1 MILALALLLMSQDME
16 GAPKFSDPPACW
28 DGSQRE
34 LNWCARKEY
43 QQGDAAMNGQW
54 SKTAALMKR
63 LDAHAGP
70 PNGIIG
76 NSSHFEALLNG
87 QRAWLAYRDAYCPI
101 RGASG
106 GSSKPMLIDIC
117 RRDLTRQRTE
127 QLKALML
134 HPMSGNPYF
143 EDQ

>member
-1 MILALALLLMSQDME
+1 MSGQE
-16 GAPKFSDPPACW
+16 PTFRNPPGCW

-34 LNWCARKEY
+34 MNSCAHKEFK
-43 QQGDAAMNGQW
+43 QADEAMNVQW
-54 SKTAALMKR
+54 DKTAVLMKR
-63 LDAHAGP
+63 LDADDGP
-70 PNGIIG
+70 PNDIVG
-76 NSSHFEALLNG
+76 NSSHLEALLNG

-101 RGASG
+101 LGASG

-127 QLKALML
+127 QLKALTL
-134 HPMSGNPYF
+134 HPMSGNQYY